1 MQVITPA
8 TLDQFQN
15 ALGLAARTREEIKV
29 GCHAAGEI
37 VLKVAQAYHRYKAAW
52 PAQIKAATLADVRAI
67 QVENERGFFGKRCKI
82 RLCYEDSQPVG
93 GYIVLEGELLGLH
106 NVRRGKGDWML
117 QHAVLDGADRLDTLA
132 VCSLLRLYDRYG
144 FKQVST
150 EPNWNPDL
158 PDVVWMR
165 RQ

>member
-15 ALGLAARTREEIKV
+15 ALGLAARTRPEIAT
-29 GCHAAGEI
+29 GCHAAGDI
-37 VLKVAQAYHRYKAAW
+37 VLKVAQAYHRCKTAW
-52 PAQIKAATLADVRAI
+52 PAQIKAASLSDVREI
-67 QVENERGFFGKRCKI
+67 QAENDRNFFGKRCKI

-106 NVRRGKGDWML
+106 NLRRGKGDWML
-117 QHAVLDGADRLDTLA
+117 EHAVLDGADRLDTLA
-132 VCSLLRLYDRYG
+132 VRSLLALYERHG

-158 PDVVWMR
+158 PDVVWFR
-165 RQ
+165 R